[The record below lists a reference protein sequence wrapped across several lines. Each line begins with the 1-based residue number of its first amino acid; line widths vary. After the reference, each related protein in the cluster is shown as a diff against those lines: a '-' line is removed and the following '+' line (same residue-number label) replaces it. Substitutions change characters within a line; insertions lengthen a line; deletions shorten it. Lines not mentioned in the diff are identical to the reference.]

1 MKKRVIW
8 EYAVITFGAILA
20 AAAIFFFMLPS
31 HVAVGSGS
39 ALAMILSNFIP
50 LPVSAISL
58 ILNVFLLTVGFLLV
72 GPEFGA
78 KTVYASILVPV
89 SIGVFEFFFPNFE
102 SLTKDPFLDL
112 ICYILVV
119 GIAMALLFL
128 HNASSGGLDIVAKII
143 NKYTRMEIGKAVSV
157 SGMLVALSSALC
169 YDTKTV
175 VLSVLGTYFG
185 GMMVDHFIFGMDVK
199 RRVCIISE
207 RLDEIVEF
215 VLHDLHSGA
224 TLYQSIGAYNRTPR
238 SEAVVIVNKQEYRLL
253 MDFVKKIDPRAFVTV
268 VSINE
273 VNYQPKTQTPGAGK
287 EGAKK

>member
-20 AAAIFFFMLPS
+20 AAGIFFFMLPS

-207 RLDEIVEF
+207 RLDEIVEYI
-215 VLHDLHSGA
+215 LHDLNSGA
-224 TLYQSIGAYNRTPR
+224 TLNEITGAYQSTKRND
-238 SEAVVIVNKQEYRLL
+238 VITIVDKHEYRKL
-253 MDFVKKIDPRAFVTV
+253 MNFIRKVDPNAFVTV
-268 VSINE
+268 YSVNE
-273 VNYQPKTQTPGAGK
+273 IRYQPKI
-287 EGAKK
+287 KKN